1 MFRTLLSLLLLP
13 FLGLSLAFATD
24 PNPTATPPN
33 SNTPDLAA
41 HTVVVFNRADPDS
54 QSLAEF
60 YAKARSIPAD
70 RILGIDTP
78 LTEEITRAEYDSKI
92 RLPLEEIFISRG
104 WLKRAENFLPNPILG
119 LQGSVPVQ
127 QAQDNPIWI
136 MVLIRGIPLKIA
148 EDPTLLAPEALMAQL
163 RPNAAAVDSELALL
177 PIQGLPLYGL
187 VANPYFADKRI
198 RPFGQFF
205 ANYMILVTRLDGPTP
220 AIVRRMIQDAVD
232 TEKTELTGR
241 AFFDLRSIEK
251 KDDPYRM
258 GDDWIE
264 RASLLFQARG
274 FEVEIDRRPDVVSK
288 YAPWDQIA
296 FYAGWYTQDCH
307 GPFEIPSA
315 RFRRGAIAYH
325 IHSFSAETVRS
336 ETKNW
341 VGPLLAH
348 GATATMGAVYEPY
361 LRFTPDINLFVSSL
375 LAGLSFAEAAYQSQL
390 TLSWMVTFVGDP
402 LYRPFPRN
410 FYENLDAAQTSNSP
424 DLPWFRLRKARL
436 LANAGSLS
444 ETRSAVTQLLEDFP
458 KNEIILEG
466 CADIYRDLNEKKD
479 AVRLYDD
486 TLDLLGKKEPRDRL
500 RILMKLAD
508 LYRRDD
514 KANQAMATYEQLM
527 QEFPDAAKGTGL
539 GDRALALA
547 SGEGISEL
555 PSALAAYK
563 EEVEAAQLAAAV
575 AKAAAQP
582 PANVR
587 PEATAADQAAVAQ
600 AAGSRPALPDTTT
613 PPHAP
618 TPPSPTQLPT
628 PTPATNNLTEPNTP
642 K

>member
-1 MFRTLLSLLLLP
+1 MLRELLAFLLLAC
-13 FLGLSLAFATD
+13 LALNLVAAPD
-24 PNPTATPPN
+24 PDPTATPPT

-70 RILGIDTP
+70 RILSLDAP

-92 RLPLEEIFISRG
+92 RLPLEEIFTSRG

-119 LQGSVPVQ
+119 LQGALPVQ

-136 MVLIRGIPLKIA
+136 MVLIRGIPLKIS
-148 EDPTLLAPEALMAQL
+148 EDPTLIAPETLMVQL

-205 ANYMILVTRLDGPTP
+205 ANYMILVTRLDGTTP

-307 GPFEIPSA
+307 GPFEMPSA

-466 CADIYRDLNEKKD
+466 SADIYRDLNEKKD
-479 AVRLYDD
+479 AVRLYDE

-514 KANQAMATYEQLM
+514 KTNQAMATYEQLM
-527 QEFPDAAKGTGL
+527 TEFPEAAKGTGL

-563 EEVEAAQLAAAV
+563 DEVEAAQLAAAV

-618 TPPSPTQLPT
+618 TAPTPTQLPT
-628 PTPATNNLTEPNTP
+628 PTPATNNLTDPNTP

>member
-1 MFRTLLSLLLLP
+1 MFRELFAFLLLP
-13 FLGLSLAFATD
+13 CLALNLVAAPD
-24 PNPTATPPN
+24 PDPTAT

-70 RILGIDTP
+70 RILSLDAP

-92 RLPLEEIFISRG
+92 RLPLEEIFTSRG
-104 WLKRAENFLPNPILG
+104 WLKRTENFLPNPILG

-307 GPFEIPSA
+307 GPFEMPSA

-466 CADIYRDLNEKKD
+466 SADIYRDLNEKKD
-479 AVRLYDD
+479 AVRLYDE

-563 EEVEAAQLAAAV
+563 DEVEAAQLAAAV

-600 AAGSRPALPDTTT
+600 AAGSRPSLPDTTT

-618 TPPSPTQLPT
+618 TPPTPTQLPN
-628 PTPATNNLTEPNTP
+628 PTPATNNLTDPNTP